1 MKKPNLISIIG
12 PTACGKTK
20 LAVRVAYELNAEII
34 SADSRQVYIGM
45 DIGTGKD
52 LNDYSINGVSIPYH
66 LIDIVKPGY
75 KYNVFEFKRDF
86 YKTYYAILSRDKIPI
101 LCGGSGM
108 YIEAILRN
116 YELIEVPE
124 NQELR
129 KKLASYSLEQ
139 LTELLKQYKRLH
151 NKTDVDNKK
160 RAIRAI
166 EIAEYYKQ
174 HEVASMNYPS
184 LQSLTFGIDVPREI
198 RRARI
203 TERLKS
209 RIKEGMIEEV
219 QHLLNTGI
227 SPDDLVYYGLEYK
240 YVTEFLLGKYNY
252 DEFFSKLEIAIHQFA
267 KRQMTYFKGMERR
280 GVNIIW
286 LDGTQSID
294 YNALKIVQLF
304 NSFNEC

>member
-1 MKKPNLISIIG
+1 MKKPDIISILG
-12 PTACGKTK
+12 PTACGKTR

-52 LNDYSINGVSIPYH
+52 LNDYEINDSRIPYH
-66 LIDIVKPGY
+66 LIDIVKAGE

-86 YKTYYAILSRDKIPI
+86 YRAYSDIISRDKIPI

-108 YIEAILRN
+108 YIESILRN

-124 NQELR
+124 NKELR
-129 KKLASYSLEQ
+129 KKLADYSLNQ
-139 LTELLKQYKRLH
+139 LAEILKQYKHLH

-174 HEVASMNYPS
+174 HEITSMNHPS
-184 LQSLTFGIDVPREI
+184 LHSLTFGIDVPREI

-203 TERLKS
+203 TERLKK

-227 SPDDLVYYGLEYK
+227 TPDELTYYGLEYK
-240 YVTEFLLGKYNY
+240 YITEYLLGKYNY
-252 DEFFSKLEIAIHQFA
+252 LDFFCKLETAIHQFA
-267 KRQMTYFKGMERR
+267 KRQMTYFRGMERR
-280 GVNIIW
+280 GVPIIW
-286 LDGTQSID
+286 LDGTKSIEE
-294 YNALKIVQLF
+294 NAMFIVSEFRKL
-304 NSFNEC
+304 S

>member
-1 MKKPNLISIIG
+1 MKKPDIITILG

-20 LAVRVAYELNAEII
+20 LAVRVAYELNSEII

-52 LNDYSINGVSIPYH
+52 LNEYELNGVRIPYH
-66 LIDIVKPGY
+66 LIDIVKAGE

-86 YKTYYAILSRDKIPI
+86 YRAYSEIISRAKTPI

-124 NQELR
+124 NKELR
-129 KKLASYSLEQ
+129 EKLADYSLEQ
-139 LTELLKQYKRLH
+139 LTEILKQYKHLH

-174 HEVASMNYPS
+174 HEVATLNYPM
-184 LQSLTFGIDVPREI
+184 LQSLTFGVDVPREI
-198 RRARI
+198 RRTRI
-203 TERLKS
+203 TERLKG

-219 QHLLNTGI
+219 QRLLNDGI

-240 YVTEFLLGKYNY
+240 YITEFLLGKYNY

-267 KRQMTYFKGMERR
+267 KRQMTYFRGMERR
-280 GVNIIW
+280 GVPIIW
-286 LDGTQSID
+286 LDGTKSTEE
-294 YNALKIVQLF
+294 NAAVIITEFRKLL
-304 NSFNEC
+304 